1 LVNSSLSRKHLLM
14 TSCPPI
20 WQARSRAIEAA
31 GFEFVDEVAVPAFK
45 ENYLLRFR
53 RPTGSAAE

>member
-1 LVNSSLSRKHLLM
+1 M

-31 GFEFVDEVAVPAFK
+31 GFEFFDEVAVPAFK